1 MLPRCLPDEHVMEG
15 ELDDVIGG
23 GDEAPEAVEERHPRL
38 GQDVEDGELVAE
50 GELRGVAGRED
61 DPRAVGQRDV
71 GPVVALLQRQEE
83 SVRLQPNAGQKTLTY
98 RELHTKGSFQAE

>member
-1 MLPRCLPDEHVMEG
+1 MEG